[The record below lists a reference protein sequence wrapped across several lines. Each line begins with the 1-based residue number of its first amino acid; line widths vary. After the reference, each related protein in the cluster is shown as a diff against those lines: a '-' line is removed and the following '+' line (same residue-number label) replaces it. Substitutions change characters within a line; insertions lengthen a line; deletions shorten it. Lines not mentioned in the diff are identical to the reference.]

1 MKRAKSIVPP
11 TKSIPIT
18 KDREST
24 AEELQLKEEEARAD
38 YRDLCMYVRIINGMI
53 GRKGQSNVEIL
64 NNIVRTRHLPVQDLW
79 RSRYKDDL
87 FDKCMIS
94 SLGTTTARCSI
105 TISPDELIPYAFDA
119 KDGIPVIIIQSAE
132 EAESR
137 EEEIIFVLDL

>member
-53 GRKGQSNVEIL
+53 GSKGPSNVETL
-64 NNIVRTRHLPVQDLW
+64 NNIVRTRHLPVQDLL
-79 RSRYKDDL
+79 SSSYKEA
-87 FDKCMIS
+87 FDKYTIS
-94 SLGTTTARCSI
+94 SVETTASWSV
-105 TISPDELIPYAFDA
+105 ISPVELFSYAGNPKDA
-119 KDGIPVIIIQSAE
+119 IPVIVTEPE
-132 EAESR
+132 EEGSR
-137 EEEIIFVLDL
+137 EEETIFVLDL